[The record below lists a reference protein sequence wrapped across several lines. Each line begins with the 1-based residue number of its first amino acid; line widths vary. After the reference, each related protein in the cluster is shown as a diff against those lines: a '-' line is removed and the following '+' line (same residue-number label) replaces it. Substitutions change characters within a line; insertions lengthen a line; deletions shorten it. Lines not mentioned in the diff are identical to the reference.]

1 MGTPAGVVDPCH
13 SRDGSPET
21 TENRDLLAGATLG
34 AVATSDDAVTVR
46 PARPEDAPAV
56 AEIWRRGWRDGHLG
70 HVPDELLAARTDT
83 SFDVRAGERT
93 GDTVVAVVDGAVA
106 GFVMVVDDE
115 VEQVYVA
122 AAHRGTRVAAGLLAE
137 AERLVRAG
145 GHAQAWLAVVAGNTR
160 ARRFYE
166 RNGWAD
172 EGLFD
177 HTAEGPDGPIRV
189 PAHRYVKRFTG
200 DG

>member
-1 MGTPAGVVDPCH
+1 VV
-13 SRDGSPET
+13 
-21 TENRDLLAGATLG
+21 
-34 AVATSDDAVTVR
+34 TSDDAVTLR
-46 PARPEDAPAV
+46 PARAEDAPAV

-70 HVPDELLAARTDT
+70 HVPDQLLAARTDT

-115 VEQVYVA
+115 LEQVYVA
-122 AAHRGTRVAAGLLAE
+122 TEHRGSVVAATLLTE

-145 GHAQAWLAVVAGNTR
+145 GHERAWLAVVAGNTR

-166 RNGWAD
+166 RNGWVD
-172 EGLFD
+172 EGPLD
-177 HTAEGPDGPIRV
+177 HLAEGPDGPIHV
-189 PAHRYVKRFTG
+189 PAHRYVKRLAG
-200 DG
+200 RV